1 MRKALAVALLALMS
15 GTALAGTIYE
25 VTAKKGDEEVKYRV
39 KFGGGK
45 AAIVW
50 TAFDPDTKKFV
61 YLSFDRDKA
70 QAPEPAATIFDH
82 RTGET
87 IKLYKF
93 PNAKNP
99 LPVIPKLDEMKVCPI
114 TGDTKFSANRIGNY
128 D

>member
-25 VTAKKGDEEVKYRV
+25 VTAKKGDEEVKYHV

-50 TAFDPDTKKFV
+50 TAFDPDTKTFV
-61 YLSFDRDKA
+61 YLSFNRDKVG
-70 QAPEPAATIFDH
+70 APEPAATIYDH

-99 LPVIPKLDEMKVCPI
+99 LPVIPKLDEMKVCPV
-114 TGDTKFSANRIGNY
+114 TGDTKFSAKRVGNY

>member
-1 MRKALAVALLALMS
+1 MRKALAVLLLALMS

-45 AAIVW
+45 AVNVW
-50 TAFDPDTKKFV
+50 TAFDPATKQFV
-61 YLSFDRDKA
+61 YLTWKRTDPM
-70 QAPEPAATIFDH
+70 PEPVATIFDH

-93 PNAKNP
+93 PKAEHP
-99 LPVIPKLDEMKVCPI
+99 LPLIPKLDDLKVCPI
-114 TGDTKFSANRIGNY
+114 TGDKNFSAKRVGNY

>member
-50 TAFDPDTKKFV
+50 TAFDPDTKTFV
-61 YLSFDRDKA
+61 YLSFNRDKA
-70 QAPEPAATIFDH
+70 AVPEPAATIYDH

-99 LPVIPKLDEMKVCPI
+99 LPVIPKLDEMKVCPL
-114 TGDTKFSANRIGNY
+114 TGDTKFSAKRVGNY